1 MIVLNPM
8 NYRYIYHKPNNQHS
22 VEKEQISHHKS
33 HLNLHFWG
41 NIFLPTRWCPAV
53 ISWFIDHSNE
63 FNISI
68 PHPSGIGAIC
78 PNLANINQQPMAR
91 GWVRGPVRDPSEL
104 DNTGVQQLFIA
115 ALFTGWPVCRQHGQG
130 ILSRAG
136 QGGSGSNGAEES
148 SHSWDRYERPQQP
161 SPQQQGS
168 PAGRVLKPTLGT
180 TYESQLRLEQRLLC
194 AAPVN
199 RCLYKSHE
207 IPMFVG

>member
-1 MIVLNPM
+1 M

-22 VEKEQISHHKS
+22 VEKEQISHDKS

-68 PHPSGIGAIC
+68 PHPSGIGVIC

-130 ILSRAG
+130 ILGRAG

-161 SPQQQGS
+161 SPKPSTARQSCWARVETHSGHNVWVS
-168 PAGRVLKPTLGT
+168 AAAGATP
-180 TYESQLRLEQRLLC
+180 SLC
-194 AAPVN
+194 CPGQP
-199 RCLYKSHE
+199 L
-207 IPMFVG
+207 PL